1 MDVSARDLRNHTAA
15 VLRRAEAGERLR
27 VTVNRRPVV
36 EIVPLARAAWV
47 SGAAA
52 ERVLCD
58 APLDAQFLDDL
69 APLREQ
75 TVQPGP

>member
-27 VTVNRRPVV
+27 VTVSRRPVA
-36 EIVPLARAAWV
+36 EIVPLGRAAWV

-52 ERVLCD
+52 ERVLRD
-58 APLDAQFLDDL
+58 APLDARFLEDI

-75 TVQPGP
+75 SVQQP

>member
-52 ERVLCD
+52 ERVLRD
-58 APLDAQFLDDL
+58 APLDTRFLDDL
-69 APLREQ
+69 ALIRGQ
-75 TVQPGP
+75 TVDAD

>member
-1 MDVSARDLRNHTAA
+1 MDVSSRDLRNHTAS

-36 EIVPLARAAWV
+36 EIVPLERAAWV

-52 ERVLCD
+52 ERVLKD
-58 APLDAQFLDDL
+58 APLDDRFLDDV
-69 APLREQ
+69 AALREQ
-75 TVQPGP
+75 TVDAP